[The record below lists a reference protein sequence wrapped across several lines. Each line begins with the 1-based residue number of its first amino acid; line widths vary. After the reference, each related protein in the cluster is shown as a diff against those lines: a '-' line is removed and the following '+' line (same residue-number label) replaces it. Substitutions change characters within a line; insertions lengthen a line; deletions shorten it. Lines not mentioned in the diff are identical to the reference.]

1 MTARLTA
8 RPFGPLLPS
17 KLLLGLATTALTVFL
32 HPSAGVAATERLQL
46 WHNMIY
52 SHRDVLAELTRRFE
66 NENPEIRVDV
76 IYRETEEL
84 RSSYQSAVMGGSG
97 PDLIYGPS
105 DQVGPMA
112 TMGIIAPLDG
122 LLPNELTD
130 AIDPLALVRFRN
142 HLYMVGDKVGNY
154 LMLIYNKQLI
164 PKAPTTT
171 DELITIGKQQTV
183 DLNGDGK
190 PDRYGL
196 VFNFTEPF
204 FFVPWIKGFGESFF
218 TPDGAPNLKTP
229 ATVAAFQFIKDLR
242 DRDHIIPAECDYE
255 MANALFK
262 QGRAAMIVNG
272 DWSWGDYKKAG
283 IDFGVARLPMVSA
296 TGRWPAPLVG
306 TTGYSLNPNLSVE
319 RRALALRLLAFLN
332 SEDSQL
338 AFVKA
343 VGSLPSRLS
352 LRTHSAVS
360 ENPWLKESSQLM
372 AVSEP
377 MPIVPEVRAVWD
389 SLRGEYQS
397 VLGGGLSPE
406 KAAGQAQDKSL
417 KQIEL
422 MNERLKADSSIYLM
436 WLVFLGLALWLLAK
450 SWHGLR
456 DAFVAPA
463 GSIRFPLAL
472 AAPGIIG
479 ILLVVLYPF
488 GFNLVL
494 SFSNFSLNTFRDWSL
509 IGFHHYFDVLT
520 DSLFYIVLAKTLLWT
535 FINVFLHVVIGVTL
549 ALIINQTLPAKPLFR
564 TLLIIPW
571 AVPQYI
577 TALTWRSLFN
587 REYGPINQFLT
598 HFLHLPALD
607 WLSDPLLAFSACLLT
622 NIWLGFPFMMVI
634 ALGGLQAI
642 PQELHEAARVDGAS
656 SWARFRIITLPL
668 LMPVI
673 KPAAVLGCIWT
684 FNSLGVIWLVSNGG
698 EPADKTHILVSYIYK
713 SAFNLYRYGSA
724 SALSMI
730 TFLILLGLGF
740 VLMRKETEVVR

>member
-1 MTARLTA
+1 MIERLGGNVLILVVMLSLNA
-8 RPFGPLLPS
+8 A
-17 KLLLGLATTALTVFL
+17 LAKADTEQ
-32 HPSAGVAATERLQL
+32 ATERLQL

-52 SHRDVLAELTRRFE
+52 SHREVLTELTNRFE
-66 NENPEIRVDV
+66 RENPGLQVDV

-97 PDLIYGPS
+97 PDLLYGPS

-112 TMGIIAPLDG
+112 TMGIIAPLEA
-122 LLPNELTD
+122 LLPHEFTS
-130 AIDPLALVRFRN
+130 AIDPLALVQYKK

-154 LMLIYNKQLI
+154 LMLIYNKQLL
-164 PKAPTTT
+164 PKPPVTT
-171 DELITIGKQQTV
+171 DELIQIGKEQTV
-183 DLNGDGK
+183 DLDGDGR

-218 TPDGAPNLKTP
+218 TIDGKPNLNTA
-229 ATVAAFQFIKDLR
+229 ATISAFQFIKDLR

-262 QGRAAMIVNG
+262 QGRAAMIING

-283 IDFGVARLPMVSA
+283 IDFGVARLPMVSS

-306 TTGYSLNPNLSVE
+306 TTGYSLNPNLSSH
-319 RRALALRLLAFLN
+319 RQALALRLLTFLN
-332 SEDSQL
+332 SEESQL
-338 AFVKA
+338 AFVNA

-352 LRTHSAVS
+352 LRTNRAVTENSWLMNSA
-360 ENPWLKESSQLM
+360 ELM
-372 AVSEP
+372 AVGEP
-377 MPIVPEVRAVWD
+377 MPVVPEIRAVWD

-397 VLGGGLSPE
+397 VLGGDLTA
-406 KAAGQAQDKSL
+406 KAAAARAQSKSL

-422 MNERLKADSSIYLM
+422 MNERLEKDSSIYAM
-436 WLVFLGLALWLLAK
+436 WLLFAGLSFWLLFK
-450 SWHGLR
+450 SWQGLR
-456 DAFVAPA
+456 DIASAHA
-463 GSIRFPLAL
+463 GSLRFPLAL

-479 ILLVVLYPF
+479 IFLVVLYPF

-509 IGFHHYFDVLT
+509 IGFHHYWDVLT
-520 DSLFYIVLAKTLLWT
+520 DSAFYIVLLKTLIWT
-535 FINVFLHVVIGVTL
+535 FANVFLHVVLGVSL
-549 ALIINQTLPAKPLFR
+549 ALVINQTLPAKPLWR

-598 HFLHLPALD
+598 HYLQLPALD
-607 WLSDPLLAFSACLLT
+607 WLSDPLLTFSACLIT
-622 NIWLGFPFMMVI
+622 NVWLGFPFMMVI

-642 PQELHEAARVDGAS
+642 PVELHEAARVDGAN
-656 SWARFRIITLPL
+656 ALTRFRMITLPL

-684 FNSLGVIWLVSNGG
+684 FNSLGVVWLVSNGG
-698 EPADKTHILVSYIYK
+698 EPADQTHILVSYIYK

-740 VLMRKETEVVR
+740 VLMRKESEVRQ